1 MYNINHYKMKN
12 VLFLLCLLF
21 GTALFSQQHIK
32 NADVASFKKLVD
44 EKKSIL
50 IDLRTTEEIEKKGM
64 IKGSV
69 QLDFLAK
76 NSEEIIEKLDKKK
89 PYLIYCASGGRSS
102 DCAELM
108 QKMGFTNVTNLE
120 KGFTDWKNKGF
131 DIEMK

>member
-1 MYNINHYKMKN
+1 MKTIISLIF
-12 VLFLLCLLF
+12 VLSSTCV
-21 GTALFSQQHIK
+21 FSQQHIK
-32 NADVASFKKLVD
+32 NADAASFKKLVD

-50 IDLRTTEEIEKKGM
+50 IDLRTSEEIEKKGM
-64 IKGSV
+64 IKGAV

-76 NSEEIIEKLDKKK
+76 NSEDIIAKLDKKK

-120 KGFTDWKNKGF
+120 KGFTDWKSKGF